1 MLFQSARVHQ
11 SLMTSFIDKEDLFYL
26 KTRES
31 TTMKEDESITDS
43 LSLTVIGMTASSRT
57 EVEPVQDDLISLIE
71 KARLAY
77 TPKGTLE
84 N

>member
-57 EVEPVQDDLISLIE
+57 EVEPVQDDLISLIG

>member
-1 MLFQSARVHQ
+1 
-11 SLMTSFIDKEDLFYL
+11 MTSFIDKEDLFYL

>member
-31 TTMKEDESITDS
+31 TTMKEDESMTDS
-43 LSLTVIGMTASSRT
+43 LGLAVIEMTASSRT
-57 EVEPVQDDLISLIE
+57 EVEPVQDDLTSLIG

-77 TPKGTLE
+77 TAEGTLE

>member
-11 SLMTSFIDKEDLFYL
+11 SLMTSFIDKEDLFHL

>member
-77 TPKGTLE
+77 TLE